1 MNHLHKRTEEEGEI
15 EGSGETYS
23 RVTAVTLKATGL
35 PLQSARYT
43 VENPPELSGERFLIW
58 SRGTSRAG
66 AAFGR
71 RGLIFASAE
80 PGGSGFVGMRVV
92 GTEGGGG
99 GGGVGLLGGVGAA
112 DD

>member
-1 MNHLHKRTEEEGEI
+1 
-15 EGSGETYS
+15 
-23 RVTAVTLKATGL
+23 VTAVTLKATGL

-92 GTEGGGG
+92 GLAFVREESQREVRRKRKGGENWRGYHMTLQQG
-99 GGGVGLLGGVGAA
+99 DAVNPLILSSLV
-112 DD
+112 